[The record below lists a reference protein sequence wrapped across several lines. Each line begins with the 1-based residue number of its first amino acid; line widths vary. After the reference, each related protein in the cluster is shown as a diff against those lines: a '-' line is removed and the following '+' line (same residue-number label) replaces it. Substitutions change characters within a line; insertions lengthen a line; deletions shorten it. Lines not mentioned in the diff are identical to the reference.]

1 MTKESVPKDSSP
13 EAFAVKRV
21 RHYNNTF
28 QGDKSAEFVL
38 QDLMT
43 FCNFMGDGFSK
54 DPHETA
60 YMAGRR
66 SVILYVLDKLQQ
78 SEFDV
83 AAKMKID
90 NILNR
95 EFSSSSD
102 GKKSYE
108 DSVFGK

>member
-1 MTKESVPKDSSP
+1 MTKESVPKGS

-21 RHYNNTF
+21 RHYGNTF
-28 QGDKSAEFVL
+28 KGDESAEFVL

-43 FCNFMGDGFSK
+43 FCNFMGDGFNK
-54 DPHETA
+54 DPYETA

-66 SVILYVLDKLQQ
+66 SVILYIMAQLEQ

-95 EFSSSSD
+95 EFSNSSD
-102 GKKSYE
+102 GRKSYE